1 MVTVMAARLES
12 DEGRT
17 KEYSAARTAL
27 VKSGFKAN
35 ELDHTTQAGFGDEWV
50 SVAYSGEL
58 WNSVRQGT
66 TLIDKI
72 PSFAF
77 PAGAESMFLPLEG
90 ADPTVYKVA
99 ETTATATVDHGPSAT
114 VSSSKLGTGRVQM
127 TLDKFGARTLWSG
140 EMTEDAVI
148 AFVPQLRAQFGT
160 AFAESF
166 ESAVF
171 DGDTDLTAT
180 TNINDIAGTPA
191 GTEYWT
197 AFNGMRK
204 SALITTTANSR
215 DGGAITTAD
224 FIETIKLMGAAGKNA
239 LDRAAVE
246 FWITPGV
253 HWKALELSDVKSRD
267 VFSGATIENGFLSSL
282 YGYKVNV
289 SSHLCKPDPNGAG
302 LANTSGLIDLD
313 TAGNNTTGTIL
324 AARYDQWKIGYR
336 RGISLETTR
345 IARADAFEIVG
356 LMRAGL
362 IQRDTEAS
370 AVSYNLTV

>member
-1 MVTVMAARLES
+1 MSEELKAILDELALAVKETGEAQTKSIEALQARLDAIDEETENASVLAEVKSRFEAIAPAPVAVPVVKHTIEAPNLITSDTEHYKYDNVAIEDLAMAYSVMSRAHKSSDVLCPLPPSKSMVTAMAARLES

-114 VSSSKLGTGRVQM
+114 VTSSKLGTGRVQM

-239 LDRAAVE
+239 LDRAAV
-246 FWITPGV
+246 
-253 HWKALELSDVKSRD
+253 
-267 VFSGATIENGFLSSL
+267 
-282 YGYKVNV
+282 
-289 SSHLCKPDPNGAG
+289 
-302 LANTSGLIDLD
+302 
-313 TAGNNTTGTIL
+313 
-324 AARYDQWKIGYR
+324 
-336 RGISLETTR
+336 
-345 IARADAFEIVG
+345 
-356 LMRAGL
+356 
-362 IQRDTEAS
+362 
-370 AVSYNLTV
+370 